1 MMAETIKN
9 DFAKRKI
16 IQILGEQ
23 GYATY
28 ARLLNLFDVY
38 LTDDPEVVAYMIPG
52 KAKIVVNKGLDS
64 DQVSMVV
71 RHEILHEFLTHKQR
85 EDKFHNDHP
94 DLMRDHQ
101 ASNIA
106 GDFEISNRGYTDAD
120 KKTAKNLKLN
130 DKTIQ
135 GLVTELDEP
144 GWENKSFEEMY
155 ELLLQRMEQTKQKFK
170 NFLDSLEKQNQ
181 KIQAELDEM
190 EGDSDSNNNSDEDEN
205 SETQSNKNGSS
216 KGENGADQSNEG
228 GSSKV
233 NSNNKKSEEEKKL
246 DDAKAKIQ
254 KQIDKAQNDLNKN
267 GSEIFGDNKKEELN
281 DIQKR
286 VAKIKEFFDD
296 VKNRESILDDSQKA
310 KQKEKIAKAAKSSE
324 RRNADPLN
332 QFKLNLNRF
341 IADQLQETEDETYA
355 RINPAY
361 EDSEFIL
368 PGRMVKDNKYIPII
382 NVYHDVS
389 GSFDDP
395 AKTEMALRA
404 IDTLNKYVQNGDLEI
419 NLYYFANR
427 VSSTKNGVGG
437 GTNGQPI
444 LNHIEQTKPTNVIV
458 ITDSDIN
465 DCSSTVKV
473 LGAVW
478 MLFYNGRSENLIDH
492 LRGKKQTKYYDIS

>member
-1 MMAETIKN
+1 MAETVKN

-28 ARLLNLFDVY
+28 AKLLNLFDIY

-94 DLMRDHQ
+94 DLMRDPQ

-130 DKTIQ
+130 GKTIQ

-155 ELLLQRMEQTKQKFK
+155 ELLLQKMEQTKQKFK
-170 NFLDSLEKQNQ
+170 NFLDSLENQNQ
-181 KIQAELDEM
+181 RIQAELDEM
-190 EGDSDSNNNSDEDEN
+190 EEDSDSNNNSDEDEN
-205 SETQSNKNGSS
+205 SETQSSGRGSS
-216 KGENGADQSNEG
+216 NTNNNE
-228 GSSKV
+228 
-233 NSNNKKSEEEKKL
+233 KSEEEKKL
-246 DDAKAKIQ
+246 DDAKSKIQ
-254 KQIDKAQNDLNKN
+254 DQIDKAQDDLNKN
-267 GSEIFGDNKKEELN
+267 ESEIFGDDKKEKL
-281 DIQKR
+281 DDLQKR

-310 KQKEKIAKAAKSSE
+310 KQKEKLAKAVKNSE

-341 IADQLQETEDETYA
+341 VADQLQEIEDETYA

-368 PGRMVKDNKYIPII
+368 PGRMTKDNKYIPVI
-382 NVYHDVS
+382 NIYHDVS
-389 GSFDDP
+389 GSFDNP

-419 NLYYFANR
+419 NIYYFADR
-427 VSSTKNGVGG
+427 VSSTKNGTGG

-444 LNHIEQTKPTNVIV
+444 LNHIEQTKPTNVII
-458 ITDSDIN
+458 ITDSDIQ

-473 LGAVW
+473 PGAVW
-478 MLFYNGRSENLIDH
+478 MLFYDGRSENLINH
-492 LRGKKQTKYYDIS
+492 LKGKKQTKYYDVTY